1 MSGKNHYKI
10 MICVILL
17 IQGLLAGA
25 QKNIEKNFTAGD
37 YDAIKYIRYINLF
50 LPKYLE
56 QKNWTGLNNYM
67 QNWKNSQVPSDE
79 LIFCISTLAAIE
91 QQNFSSI
98 AMPCDFLYFLDD
110 YAREMKNIRTQ
121 PGKFRYYINLR
132 EHIYYNA
139 STECT
144 KLLNI
149 TRSWANRL
157 LSSGKLNAS
166 ETFLCQVFSG
176 QTEHPGSEF
185 YTLRK
190 LMPELYAFQHQ
201 LDTYQINRLKSLRD
215 RRAGTLSLIFGTWM
229 PTGYLGALGIHP
241 TLGYAFGIRKKRNE
255 YDLVGIGRLVNSTA
269 QNYSILRNDTVYT
282 RNYFGGGYVGFEFTR
297 YLVHTI
303 KCDFGPTFG
312 VGYDEFD
319 IASDTDVKLTSLSPT
334 EIYTLNLNTGLRF
347 KYFYHK
353 ALFAGLVLKYN
364 FIHYENK
371 GGTDLRGNT
380 FTIDISCGIF

>member
-17 IQGLLAGA
+17 IQGLLARA

-37 YDAIKYIRYINLF
+37 YEVLKYIRNINLF
-50 LPKYLE
+50 LPQFLE
-56 QKNWTGLNNYM
+56 QKKWMELNNYM
-67 QNWKNSQVPSDE
+67 QNWKNSEAPSDE

-110 YAREMKNIRTQ
+110 YAREMKNIRTE
-121 PGKFRYYINLR
+121 PDKFRYYINLR

-190 LMPELYAFQHQ
+190 LMPELDAFQHQ
-201 LDTYQINRLKSLRD
+201 LDTYQVNRLKSLRD

-371 GGTDLRGNT
+371 GGTDLRGNA